1 MQNPAFQ
8 QMVQSLMSSP
18 EMMDRM
24 TQAVPGLQEMLNT
37 NPRAREL
44 LANPEALMRP
54 EVLQPLMQIQQSLQ
68 SLQSAGLGPL
78 LNLPQEGG
86 GGGNMGSL
94 IGVPQVSDPETTYAN
109 QLQQLQE
116 MGFVDRD
123 ANVRALQATGGNV
136 HAAVERLLSQL

>member
-8 QMVQSLMSSP
+8 QMVQSMMSSP

-24 TQAVPGLQEMLNT
+24 AQAVPGLQEMLNS

-78 LNLPQEGG
+78 LNLPQEG
-86 GGGNMGSL
+86 NMGSL
-94 IGVPQVSDPETTYAN
+94 LGVPQASDPETTYAN